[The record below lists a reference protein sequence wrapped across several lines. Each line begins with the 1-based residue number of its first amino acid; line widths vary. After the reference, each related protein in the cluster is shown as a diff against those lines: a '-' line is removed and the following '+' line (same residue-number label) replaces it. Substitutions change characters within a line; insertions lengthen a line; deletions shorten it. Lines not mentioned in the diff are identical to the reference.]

1 MKLKTYTGEKM
12 EVLGQATVTAEIQN
26 VRKEMTMVVV
36 DGEGPNLLGRGWL
49 KDFGMLPQLVNQ
61 VKTVPTR
68 KLADV
73 LDRHADVF
81 KEELGQLKGTT
92 AKIHVNPEAQP
103 RFYKPRR
110 IPFAVKPLVEV
121 ELQRLVEE
129 KIIEPVQFTEWAA
142 PIVPVKKSDGSIRIC
157 GDYKLTVNRAS
168 SVEQYLIP
176 KVEDLFAQ
184 LAGGQKFSKLDM
196 SHAYQQIML
205 DESAKK
211 SQLTHTRGCI
221 RTADS
226 LF

>member
-1 MKLKTYTGEKM
+1 M
-12 EVLGQATVTAEIQN
+12 
-26 VRKEMTMVVV
+26 
-36 DGEGPNLLGRGWL
+36 
-49 KDFGMLPQLVNQ
+49 
-61 VKTVPTR
+61 
-68 KLADV
+68 
-73 LDRHADVF
+73 
-81 KEELGQLKGTT
+81 
-92 AKIHVNPEAQP
+92 
-103 RFYKPRR
+103 
-110 IPFAVKPLVEV
+110 EV

-211 SQLTHTRGCI
+211 YVTVNTHKGLYTYCR
-221 RTADS
+221 
-226 LF
+226 LPFLKWHQV